1 MADIILKFK
10 GWLLAWR
17 CSRLEKHLLLARA
30 DAEIGTLQALR
41 EA

>member
-1 MADIILKFK
+1 MADIVLKFK
-10 GWLLAWR
+10 GWLLSWR
-17 CSRLEKHLLLARA
+17 CSRLRKRLLIEQA